1 MPRRLLRKLTDVSNG
16 EDFGEIK
23 EKLESEHVP
32 VTLHICTRK
41 DVSFFRIYVDLR
53 QLEQARRLLRQR
65 HEEQQIGPD
74 TGLPLVQYEGAGG
87 LCENAA
93 AVVVREGRMRG
104 KGRTMNNKPSNRWD
118 AFTPMELQA
127 LDKFF
132 RSFADLQQS
141 TADIGKLQSEIAD
154 AMQRREIPAFG
165 PVWTRYRPKS
175 NAEREVKT
183 TERTPNANPKEKA
196 EAANNDR
203 RLDSC

>member
-1 MPRRLLRKLTDVSNG
+1 
-16 EDFGEIK
+16 
-23 EKLESEHVP
+23 
-32 VTLHICTRK
+32 
-41 DVSFFRIYVDLR
+41 
-53 QLEQARRLLRQR
+53 
-65 HEEQQIGPD
+65 
-74 TGLPLVQYEGAGG
+74 
-87 LCENAA
+87 
-93 AVVVREGRMRG
+93 MRG

-127 LDKFF
+127 LDEFF
-132 RSFADLQQS
+132 RSFADLRQS

-154 AMQRREIPAFG
+154 AMRRREIPAFG